1 MLKLSGGAFRS
12 QRACLRRA
20 AASSTVSAPKQN
32 GFVKEN
38 GHGGSVDPSPEHDR
52 VAFRDEVGRGAVNAH
67 PTPAPYA
74 PPPLQPEENAFRRD
88 AVDSAHWRP
97 AGSWSD
103 EEIRGAQHAH
113 VMATWGPTKS
123 IKNAPILERASGVYL
138 YDTAG
143 KQYIDWTSQA
153 VCTNLGHTVPP
164 SVQEAVAAQLQQLP
178 FVYPGLGM
186 NEIRCRLSK
195 LMAEILPGDI
205 NGFLFPTG
213 GAEANEAAV
222 RIARRYTG
230 RHKIVNL
237 YRSYHGGTT
246 TTAAAT
252 GDFRRWFAEQGATGF
267 IKAFNPTPFHFS
279 FGETAEEASL
289 RSLAYLEEMIEMEG
303 PQSIAAIMTES
314 VIGSGGSLLFPP
326 GYMQGV
332 RALCDK
338 YGILFIADEV
348 MMGFGRTGKFWGF
361 QHHEGV
367 VPDIVTSAKGLS
379 GSYLPLSVVGLRAPL
394 QRFFEENP
402 LGWGATYAAH
412 PVSMACA
419 YECIKYMLDQDLVG
433 NAARLEPVMIEC
445 SERLMEK
452 HPSVQRARAIG
463 LFGCLDLCTPD
474 GRYIQPLSGPEHPA
488 LASFKKARLDEGV
501 YGLLRAPYLHT
512 APPLVITE
520 EELRDGF
527 DRVDRAL
534 DTLDRELGF

>member
-1 MLKLSGGAFRS
+1 
-12 QRACLRRA
+12 
-20 AASSTVSAPKQN
+20 
-32 GFVKEN
+32 
-38 GHGGSVDPSPEHDR
+38 
-52 VAFRDEVGRGAVNAH
+52 
-67 PTPAPYA
+67 
-74 PPPLQPEENAFRRD
+74 
-88 AVDSAHWRP
+88 
-97 AGSWSD
+97 
-103 EEIRGAQHAH
+103 
-113 VMATWGPTKS
+113 
-123 IKNAPILERASGVYL
+123 
-138 YDTAG
+138 
-143 KQYIDWTSQA
+143 
-153 VCTNLGHTVPP
+153 
-164 SVQEAVAAQLQQLP
+164 
-178 FVYPGLGM
+178 
-186 NEIRCRLSK
+186 
-195 LMAEILPGDI
+195 MAEILPGDI

-379 GSYLPLSVVGLRAPL
+379 GSYLPLS
-394 QRFFEENP
+394 
-402 LGWGATYAAH
+402 
-412 PVSMACA
+412 
-419 YECIKYMLDQDLVG
+419 LVG

-474 GRYIQPLSGPEHPA
+474 GRYIQPLAGPEHPA

-501 YGLLRAPYLHT
+501 YGLLCAPYLHT
-512 APPLVITE
+512 APPL
-520 EELRDGF
+520 
-527 DRVDRAL
+527 
-534 DTLDRELGF
+534 